1 MAKKAEILKQGLPDS
16 SSHLHLC
23 IAINLCHF
31 KRAKALILFVVPLL
45 VPSSSLLAWLS
56 RVRQSKWQPIVKLG
70 TGIYLRTIKISAFT
84 LFDYLTYLLPR
95 SAMLARS
102 PLLCWEV
109 PPGPGRL
116 GRKLRPFML
125 SSCLQL
131 PVPDATCQGP
141 WAFPS
146 IVSALRFPES
156 SLTCRMF
163 LPVRIITSSFPA
175 PPPPLLFFFF
185 FLRLLLR
192 NPPFWHLTLLS
203 GTQLSHLNNVCTEAQ
218 HVICFLIGGSI

>member
-1 MAKKAEILKQGLPDS
+1 MAKKAEILKQGLSDS
-16 SSHLHLC
+16 SSHLHVC

-56 RVRQSKWQPIVKLG
+56 RVRQSKWQPTVELG
-70 TGIYLRTIKISAFT
+70 TGIYLRTIKISAFA

-102 PLLCWEV
+102 HFLLG
-109 PPGPGRL
+109 GPSWPWRL
-116 GRKLRPFML
+116 GRKLRQFML

-146 IVSALRFPES
+146 IVSAIKFPES

-163 LPVRIITSSFPA
+163 LPVRIVTFSFPA
-175 PPPPLLFFFF
+175 PLPLFFFI
-185 FLRLLLR
+185 
-192 NPPFWHLTLLS
+192 WDCCSGTLLF
-203 GTQLSHLNNVCTEAQ
+203 G
-218 HVICFLIGGSI
+218 I